1 MTTASDGRSRT
12 KKTIM
17 KAITN
22 NNNFYGKHLK
32 TFASQ
37 NRKQMTRSEARLW
50 KYVLRAKK
58 TGFTFNR
65 QRPVLNYIADFM
77 CKPLK
82 LIIEADGY
90 THLLEDVIL
99 NDRIRQTNLENA
111 GFTVIR
117 FKDEEVLKE
126 LELVEKKILDAI
138 NVLQKRN
145 DSKAIHV

>member
-1 MTTASDGRSRT
+1 
-12 KKTIM
+12 
-17 KAITN
+17 
-22 NNNFYGKHLK
+22 
-32 TFASQ
+32 
-37 NRKQMTRSEARLW
+37 MTRSEARLW